1 MTQLGGGAMPF
12 GENTSLETEQVAR
25 EAVDAIY
32 KIHSTLGPGL
42 LESVYETCLEYE
54 LRKRGL
60 VVERQKPVA
69 IVYEEVRMEV
79 GFKIDLLVNGC
90 VLIELKAVE
99 RMIPVFDAQLLTYLK
114 LSGIRLGLLVNF
126 NTKLIKEGIRRV
138 IL

>member
-1 MTQLGGGAMPF
+1 MPF
-12 GENTSLETEQVAR
+12 GENSPAETERVAK
-25 EAVDAIY
+25 EAVDAIF

-54 LRKRGL
+54 LTKRGF

-69 IVYEEVRMEV
+69 VVYEQLHMEAA
-79 GFKIDLLVNGC
+79 FRIDLLVNGC
-90 VLIELKAVE
+90 LLIELKAVE
-99 RMIPVFDAQLLTYLK
+99 RMIPVFDAQVLTYLK

>member
-1 MTQLGGGAMPF
+1 MPF
-12 GENTSLETEQVAR
+12 GENTTLETERVAR

-54 LRKRGL
+54 LRKRGFL
-60 VVERQKPVA
+60 VERQKPVA

-90 VLIELKAVE
+90 VLIELKAGE

-126 NTKLIKEGIRRV
+126 NTKLIKEGIRCV

>member
-1 MTQLGGGAMPF
+1 MPF
-12 GENTSLETEQVAR
+12 GENTSVETERVAR

-54 LRKRGL
+54 LKKRGL
-60 VVERQKPVA
+60 SVERQKPVTV
-69 IVYEEVRMEV
+69 VYDEVRMEA
-79 GFKIDLLVNGC
+79 GFRIDLLVNGC

-99 RMIPVFDAQLLTYLK
+99 RMIPVFEAQLLTYLK

>member
-1 MTQLGGGAMPF
+1 MPF
-12 GENTSLETEQVAR
+12 GENTSVETERVAR

-54 LRKRGL
+54 LKKRGL
-60 VVERQKPVA
+60 SVERQKPVTV
-69 IVYEEVRMEV
+69 VYEEVRMEA
-79 GFKIDLLVNGC
+79 GFRIDLLVNGC
-90 VLIELKAVE
+90 VLIELQAVE
-99 RMIPVFDAQLLTYLK
+99 RMIPVFEAQLLTYLK

>member
-1 MTQLGGGAMPF
+1 MPF
-12 GENTSLETEQVAR
+12 GENTPIETERVAR

-32 KIHSTLGPGL
+32 RIHSTLGPGL

-54 LRKRGL
+54 LKKRGF
-60 VVERQKPVA
+60 VVERQKPVTV
-69 IVYEEVRMEV
+69 VYEEVRMEA
-79 GFKIDLLVNGC
+79 GFRIDLLVNGC

-99 RMIPVFDAQLLTYLK
+99 RMVPVFDAQVLTYLK

>member
-1 MTQLGGGAMPF
+1 MPF